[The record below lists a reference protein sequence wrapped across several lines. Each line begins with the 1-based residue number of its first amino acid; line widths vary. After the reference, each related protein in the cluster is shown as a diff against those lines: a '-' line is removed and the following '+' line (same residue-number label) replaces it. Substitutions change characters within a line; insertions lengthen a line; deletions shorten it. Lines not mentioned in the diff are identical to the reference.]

1 MSSEKKQQKILSKNR
16 LINQINLLGK
26 IIMGSTIQIN
36 QRNQFNR
43 TDLRDLHVLRAKV
56 FKDRMGWEVPVL
68 DGMEI
73 DGYDALEPHY
83 M

>member
-1 MSSEKKQQKILSKNR
+1 
-16 LINQINLLGK
+16 
-26 IIMGSTIQIN
+26 MGSTIQIN

-43 TDLRDLHVLRAKV
+43 NDLRDLHVLRAKV

-83 M
+83 MVIRDDN